1 MTTATH
7 GRLHPGAL
15 AIAGGI
21 AGLVAALF
29 VGFGMLG
36 FGSMMGGGGG
46 GWMMGGGGWT
56 PGAGGWMPGAGYG
69 HMGFGGGL
77 TMLIAFVVV
86 GLVAGWAAASVYN
99 AVIGRSEITTAIN
112 QTPVPRHE

>member
-1 MTTATH
+1 MTTEGHA
-7 GRLHPGAL
+7 RLHASGL

-21 AGLVAALF
+21 AGLIAALF

-36 FGSMMGGGGG
+36 FGSMMSGG
-46 GWMMGGGGWT
+46 GWMMGGGGWMT
-56 PGAGGWMPGAGYG
+56 GAGGRMPGLGYG
-69 HMGFGGGL
+69 QMGFGGGL

-86 GLVAGWAAASVYN
+86 GLVAGWVVASVYN
-99 AVIGRSEITTAIN
+99 AVIGRSERMVVAK

>member
-7 GRLHPGAL
+7 GRLHSGAL

-29 VGFGMLG
+29 VGFGLLG

-46 GWMMGGGGWT
+46 WMMGGRGWT
-56 PGAGGWMPGAGYG
+56 P
-69 HMGFGGGL
+69 
-77 TMLIAFVVV
+77 
-86 GLVAGWAAASVYN
+86 
-99 AVIGRSEITTAIN
+99 E
-112 QTPVPRHE
+112 

>member
-1 MTTATH
+1 MTTEAH
-7 GRLHPGAL
+7 ARLQPGAL

-36 FGSMMGGGGG
+36 FGSMMSGG
-46 GWMMGGGGWT
+46 GWMMGPGRWT
-56 PGAGGWMPGAGYG
+56 AGAGGWMPGAGYG

-86 GLVAGWAAASVYN
+86 GIVAGWVVATVYN
-99 AVIGRSEITTAIN
+99 AVIGRSVTTAVADR
-112 QTPVPRHE
+112 TPVPRHE